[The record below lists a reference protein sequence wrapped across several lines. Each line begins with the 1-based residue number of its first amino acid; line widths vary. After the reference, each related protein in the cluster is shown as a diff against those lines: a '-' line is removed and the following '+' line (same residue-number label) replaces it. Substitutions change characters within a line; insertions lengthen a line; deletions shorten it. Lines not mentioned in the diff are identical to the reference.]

1 MKSAWLIGLVATGL
15 ITACSENKTPIQ
27 TVPETAD
34 IPQESLLTGQWIM
47 EAEGGVML
55 DPQTSGLTHYNGL
68 LYSISDASAMAS
80 QQRRLHAID
89 PVTAT
94 LAPKPD
100 EMNMASRVR
109 RSCFSQYLNDEPD
122 LEALVADHSEPG
134 VFYTVTEDA
143 TRTGAL
149 SDRCQQRF
157 EATGSTD
164 YPTLLVRIEQ
174 HSDGSATMTHVRPLQ
189 FDLEF
194 AVGDFPNDGIEGMA
208 LAPDGTLYLALER
221 DDAGNPRIFS
231 VALNDDFWQQ
241 TDFAM
246 VTEPALDVPTFN
258 SGRHPINGLEF
269 YLPEGAVSGFLFAAA
284 RNDNELWIID
294 AAGKLPTKK
303 IALQFSA
310 PSGDPQNCAAT
321 EIMDNASIEGL
332 AVIGDT
338 LWMVNDPWKENY
350 MKNLQCPANESRYK
364 GMAPL
369 LFSMPLDTAWFN

>member
-1 MKSAWLIGLVATGL
+1 MKSAWLFGLVAMGL
-15 ITACSENKTPIQ
+15 LSACSESNTSTQAVREPA
-27 TVPETAD
+27 AD
-34 IPQESLLTGQWIM
+34 PQESLLVGQWIL
-47 EAEGGVML
+47 ETEGGVML

-68 LYSISDASAMAS
+68 LYTISDGSAMAS
-80 QQRRLHAID
+80 QQRRLHAIN
-89 PVTAT
+89 PTTAT
-94 LAPKPD
+94 LAPKPG
-100 EMNMASRVR
+100 EMSMASRVR

-122 LEALVADHSEPG
+122 LEALVADPAEPG

-149 SDRCQQRF
+149 TDRCQQRF

-208 LAPDGTLYLALER
+208 LAPDRTLYLALER

-231 VALNDDFWQQ
+231 VELDDEFWQQ
-241 TDFAM
+241 TDFAS
-246 VTEPALDVPTFN
+246 VTEPALDVPTFS

-294 AAGKLPTKK
+294 AAGILPTKK

-310 PSGDPQNCAAT
+310 PSGDAQNCAAT
-321 EIMDNASIEGL
+321 EVMDNASIEGL
-332 AVIGDT
+332 AVMDDT
-338 LWMVNDPWKENY
+338 LWMVNDPWKVNY
-350 MKNLQCPANESRYK
+350 MKNLQCQANESRYK

-369 LFSMPLDTAWFN
+369 LFSMPLNDRWFE